1 MRNLRSN
8 NKIKAEGGTS
18 AMTDLVFLLL
28 IFFIILTTLISPPN
42 IELELPS
49 ANPTKPDE
57 KPEVVKVSVAAD
69 NQFYVG
75 DEGNLVTKEE
85 LESTI
90 MNQVLMTGDSI
101 VELSGDKTSSW
112 ESNVAVIDIAKKNQ
126 LKIVIKTKL

>member
-1 MRNLRSN
+1 MKDLRSKN
-8 NKIKAEGGTS
+8 RVRVEGGTS

-49 ANPTKPDE
+49 ANPDNPKE
-57 KPEVVKVSVAAD
+57 KVEVVKVSVAAD

-75 DEGNLVTKEE
+75 DKGELVQ
-85 LESTI
+85 LEDLETTI
-90 MNQVLMTGDSI
+90 MNQVIMTGDSI

-112 ESNVAVIDIAKKNQ
+112 ESNVAVIDIAKNNR